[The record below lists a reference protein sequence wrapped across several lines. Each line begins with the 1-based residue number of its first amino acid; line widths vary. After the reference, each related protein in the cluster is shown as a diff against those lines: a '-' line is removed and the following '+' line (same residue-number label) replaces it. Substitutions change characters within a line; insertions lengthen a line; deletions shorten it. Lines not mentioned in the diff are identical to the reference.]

1 MGRPYVFITRKLP
14 DDVVAPLY
22 DKYDVNMWPHEHL
35 VVPRDVLLQEA
46 SRAEALITM
55 LSDRIDEE
63 LLKQSPKLRVVAN
76 VAVGYDNIDVEAA
89 TKRGII
95 VCNTPDVLTETT
107 ADLTFALLLAT
118 ARRVIEAA
126 EFIKEG
132 KWKSWSPLLL
142 AGTDVHH
149 KTIGI
154 VGMGKIGQAVAH
166 RAKGFHMRVLY
177 YNRSRNME
185 AERTLGAMYCSFDEL
200 LEQAD
205 FVVCLAP
212 LTNETYQL
220 FNREAFM
227 KMKRSAMFINAG
239 RGAVVDEEAL
249 YDALINRHIAGAG
262 LDVFAQEPIR
272 SDHPLLQLPNV
283 VALPHIGSAT
293 KETRYAM
300 MQLCCRNVIAVLE
313 GKKPYTPVQSR

>member
-1 MGRPYVFITRKLP
+1 MGRPYVFITRQLP
-14 DDVVAPLY
+14 DDVVAPLC
-22 DKYDVNMWPHEHL
+22 DKYHVNMWPHEDIA
-35 VVPRDVLLQEA
+35 VPRDVLLEEA
-46 SRAEALITM
+46 SKAEALITM
-55 LSDRIDEE
+55 LSDRIDEK

-89 TKRGII
+89 KTYGVI

-118 ARRVIEAA
+118 ARRLIEAA
-126 EFIKEG
+126 EFVKEG

-166 RAKGFHMRVLY
+166 RAKGFHMHVLY
-177 YNRSRNME
+177 YNRSRNIE
-185 AERTLGAMYCSFDEL
+185 AEKTLDATYCSFDEL
-200 LEQAD
+200 LRRSD

-220 FNREAFM
+220 FNRAAFA
-227 KMKRSAMFINAG
+227 KMKSSAIFINAG
-239 RGAVVDEEAL
+239 RGAIVDEEAL
-249 YDALINRHIAGAG
+249 YDALIHRRIAGAG

-300 MQLCCRNVIAVLE
+300 MHVCCRNVMAVLE
-313 GKKPYTPVQSR
+313 GKEPCTPVR

>member
-14 DDVVAPLY
+14 DDIVAPLC

-35 VVPRDVLLQEA
+35 VVPRDILLQEA

-89 TKRGII
+89 KTYGVI

-118 ARRVIEAA
+118 ARRLIEAA
-126 EFIKEG
+126 EFVKG
-132 KWKSWSPLLL
+132 RKWKSWSPLLL

-166 RAKGFHMRVLY
+166 RAKGFYMRVLY
-177 YNRSRNME
+177 YNRSRNIE
-185 AERTLGAMYCSFDEL
+185 AEKTLDATYCSFDEL
-200 LEQAD
+200 LRRSD
-205 FVVCLAP
+205 FVVCLTP

-220 FNREAFM
+220 FNRAAFA
-227 KMKRSAMFINAG
+227 KMKSSAIFINAG
-239 RGAVVDEEAL
+239 RGAIVDEEAL
-249 YDALINRHIAGAG
+249 YDALIHRRIAGAG

-300 MQLCCRNVIAVLE
+300 MHVCCRNVMAVLE
-313 GKKPYTPVQSR
+313 GKEPYTPVR

>member
-14 DDVVAPLY
+14 DDIVAPLC

-35 VVPRDVLLQEA
+35 AVPRDVLLQEA

-63 LLKQSPKLRVVAN
+63 LLKQSVRLRVIAN

-118 ARRVIEAA
+118 ARRVIESA
-126 EFIKEG
+126 EFVKEG

-154 VGMGKIGQAVAH
+154 VGMGKIGRAVAQ
-166 RAKGFHMRVLY
+166 RAKGFHMRILY
-177 YNRSRNME
+177 YNRSRNIE
-185 AERTLGAMYCSFDEL
+185 AERALDATYCSFDEL

-249 YDALINRHIAGAG
+249 YDALINRHIAAAG

-293 KETRYAM
+293 KETRYEM
-300 MQLCCRNVIAVLE
+300 MELCCRNVIAVLE
-313 GKKPYTPVQSR
+313 GKEPHTPVQSQ

>member
-1 MGRPYVFITRKLP
+1 
-14 DDVVAPLY
+14 
-22 DKYDVNMWPHEHL
+22 MWPHEDIA
-35 VVPRDVLLQEA
+35 VPRDVLLEEA
-46 SRAEALITM
+46 SKAEALITM

-89 TKRGII
+89 KTYGVI

-118 ARRVIEAA
+118 ARRLIEAA
-126 EFIKEG
+126 EFVKEG

-166 RAKGFHMRVLY
+166 RAKGFHMHVLY
-177 YNRSRNME
+177 YNRSRNIE
-185 AERTLGAMYCSFDEL
+185 AEKTLDATYCSFDEL
-200 LEQAD
+200 LKHSD

-220 FNREAFM
+220 FNRAAFA
-227 KMKRSAMFINAG
+227 KMKSSAIFINAG
-239 RGAVVDEEAL
+239 RGAIVDEEAL
-249 YDALINRHIAGAG
+249 YDALIHRRIAGAG

-300 MQLCCRNVIAVLE
+300 MHVCCRNVMAVLE
-313 GKKPYTPVQSR
+313 GKEPCTPVR